1 MYLHLGQPFLV
12 APMMGRITTSFNVL
26 HLLVSIAAFMASCKQ
41 QAFITAVDSSENSLP
56 TVATCLTMPTTAENP
71 VYTGLKSAGV
81 FDLYRKNDFKTFWT
95 NEGVPTPNVK
105 TMIAFIDSARFY
117 GLLPQDYH
125 LPVISS
131 LINTKDCNDLF
142 RTDAL
147 LTDAFFS
154 IASHLKNGKSK
165 PVVTDSTQLTIL
177 KDLNPDDLKHYL
189 KEQEPT
195 HKGYTLLKA
204 ALVNI
209 YDTLNT
215 TDRSLLL
222 KGVISDTIDAQ
233 QLIKKI
239 EINLERWRREKEI
252 IEGEYVWVNIPS
264 YKVSLVKNEKIIL
277 HSKAIVG
284 KPKTPTPT
292 FSSEIE
298 CFIVY
303 PYWHV
308 PRRIAVEEYL
318 PFIQKDTSFIR
329 RNNFDVLDRKGNILR
344 YDTINWKRFNK
355 NYFPVTLRQ
364 RDGKENALGIL
375 KFDFDNPYAVFLHD
389 TNAKRL
395 FKEEKRAFSQ
405 GCIRMEKAV
414 DLAYYLA
421 ANNTKKYSPDKIREY
436 IIQEKKQ
443 WVELVKPLPIHIRYF
458 TCEYDGTAFRQF
470 EDIYKFDKPISD
482 SLYRVANPF

>member
-1 MYLHLGQPFLV
+1 MISKSTL
-12 APMMGRITTSFNVL
+12 TFNTP
-26 HLLVSIAAFMASCKQ
+26 HLLVLLGIFLGLASCKQ
-41 QAFITAVDSSENSLP
+41 HALISSVKKPESHLLP
-56 TVATCLTMPTTAENP
+56 TAKCITMPSTPENP
-71 VYTGLKSAGV
+71 VYAGLKSSGV

-95 NEGVPTPNVK
+95 NEGVPTPNAK
-105 TMIAFIDSARFY
+105 AMIAFIDSARFY
-117 GLLPQDYH
+117 GLLPQDYR
-125 LPVISS
+125 LQTIVS
-131 LINTKDCNDLF
+131 LINTKDCDELF

-154 IASHLKNGKSK
+154 MAAHLKNGKAK
-165 PVVTDSTQLTIL
+165 PVKIDSTQWTIL
-177 KDLNPDDLKHYL
+177 HDINPDDLKHYL

-195 HKGYTLLKA
+195 HKGYILLKA

-252 IEGEYVWVNIPS
+252 IEGEYVWINIPS
-264 YKVSLVKNEKIIL
+264 YEVNLIKNEKIIL

-292 FSSEIE
+292 FSSAIE

-421 ANNTKKYSPDKIREY
+421 ANYTKKYSPDKIREY